1 MCRFGGATDTG
12 NRRDH
17 NEDTWQADPE
27 TGLWL
32 VADGMGGHEAGEV
45 AADIVSE
52 VVGNGVMQGRSLTEA
67 IHASHQA
74 VLDAGREGRGVW
86 GMGSTI
92 VALQVSGFDY
102 EIAWVGDSRIYLWD
116 GENLGQI
123 SHDHSVVQD
132 LLDQGY
138 ITREEALVHPEKNLI
153 TQALGSIDLQD
164 VVVDTLTGQ
173 FLKGQQILLCS
184 DGLNDEVRDEQ
195 IADILGQGQSE
206 QDTVDA
212 LIKAALA
219 NGGSDNVTAILVS
232 APDDA
237 PEEYVA
243 DHVSRFEAG
252 SEAAQSWSRY
262 RPLMVLLAVSAV
274 LLLLVYAVASMVK

>member
-17 NEDTWQADPE
+17 NEDAWHADPE
-27 TGLWL
+27 SGLWL
-32 VADGMGGHEAGEV
+32 VTDGMGGHEAGEV
-45 AADIVSE
+45 ASDIVRE
-52 VVGNGVMQGRSLTEA
+52 VVGNAVMQGQSLTGA
-67 IHASHQA
+67 IHTAHQA

-86 GMGSTI
+86 GMGATI
-92 VALQVSGFDY
+92 VALHVRGFDY

-116 GENLGQI
+116 GERLSQI

-138 ITREEALVHPEKNLI
+138 ITPEEALVHPEKNLI

-164 VVVDTLTGQ
+164 VIVDTLTGQ
-173 FLKGQQILLCS
+173 LLKGQQILLCS

-195 IADILGQGQSE
+195 ISDILAQGQSE
-206 QDTVDA
+206 QDTVNA
-212 LIKAALA
+212 LIQAALT
-219 NGGSDNVTAILVS
+219 NGGSDNVTAVLVS

-237 PEEYVA
+237 PAEYVA
-243 DHVSRFEAG
+243 NHVSVFETADAG
-252 SEAAQSWSRY
+252 DSNGNSY
-262 RPLMVLLAVSAV
+262 RPLIIMLVASAA
-274 LLLLVYAVASMVK
+274 LLLLVYLITLAVK